1 MEKDQEIKNLAK
13 EIEAKEQVLKQEGEP
28 IEEKEIVKEVLKEKI
43 ENYLETKPE
52 TPPAI
57 KPEQPSYSKKEPLP
71 TAPLIDEKLAE
82 TGEIKELIDLAL
94 EKGLKTAIKQAEKSS
109 NPYLIDQLHDL
120 LAGPYYETLK
130 KKKLI

>member
-52 TPPAI
+52 TPSAI

-82 TGEIKELIDLAL
+82 TGEIKELIDIVVQY
-94 EKGLKTAIKQAEKSS
+94 KGLFVFLWHNDQFNRYEALKRAPLYKKIVEYFYSNKT
-109 NPYLIDQLHDL
+109 
-120 LAGPYYETLK
+120 T
-130 KKKLI
+130 

>member
-52 TPPAI
+52 TPSAI